1 MLDLFNTVGLRSALA
16 LQAQLQR
23 PQGSCFPWQRKDLRH
38 REVKSP
44 ASGCSAYQWGSRIPK
59 QLVGSGDIFCVLVCT
74 RHALGATREM
84 DRSPC
89 EFTEVERLG
98 CWANLGVS
106 DSEGKVWILSNKF
119 LKVDGLGKP
128 LG

>member
-1 MLDLFNTVGLRSALA
+1 MLDLFNTVDLRSGLA

-23 PQGSCFPWQRKDLRH
+23 PQGSCFPWQRKDPRH

-44 ASGCSAYQWGSRIPK
+44 ASGCSAYQWWSRIPK

-74 RHALGATREM
+74 RHVLGATREM

-89 EFTEVERLG
+89 EFTEGLRG
-98 CWANLGVS
+98 WAAGPTL
-106 DSEGKVWILSNKF
+106 EILTQKVKSGSCLTSF
-119 LKVDGLGKP
+119 
-128 LG
+128 